1 MRFGQTSERASV
13 QSIKHKTVSVS
24 KTVHVKRE
32 QVKTRGSEF
41 LEDGVYVLEK
51 SVVRGDYQSVT
62 MQATR
67 VHHPSNEQQINNN
80 TKREVSALLKK
91 VHLASQIQEEWSL
104 QYNRFNWSNRTGNK
118 FKFQLVGIR

>member
-1 MRFGQTSERASV
+1 MLKFFKLELACDSV
-13 QSIKHKTVSVS
+13 KPVNAPVFSPSSIKLLLGTRIKTVFGIKSVY
-24 KTVHVKRE
+24 VKRE

-62 MQATR
+62 RQATR
-67 VHHPSNEQQINNN
+67 VQNRSNEQQINNSA
-80 TKREVSALLKK
+80 KREVSALLKK

-104 QYNRFNWSNRTGNK
+104 
-118 FKFQLVGIR
+118 